1 MCLTDR
7 KLERTD
13 IPATTLSYNVDG
25 QLLSTTTPLGTTTYG
40 YAADGKR
47 VWSQKPG
54 EAKRFYIYS
63 GDVLI
68 GEIYND
74 TTQPSISSYTYGPD
88 GLLAIQQDT
97 TTYWPVYGPQGETRA
112 LTDVNG
118 AVVQTYAYDGYG
130 IQIPTTLPA
139 TVRNPFQYGGKYGY
153 YTDHESGFIL
163 ATYRWYSPQLR
174 RWVSRDPIGYE
185 GGVNL
190 YEYVRSNPIG
200 FVDPLGQEAFLEA
213 HQVVGPFYHL
223 KIKLVPDN
231 ASRFKRSRYGK
242 AFRILSDGSRGAF
255 IGAGPGWV
263 SGLLPN
269 LVAKLNRTSDV
280 QNQSHLSVALSSSTG
295 TCDTAAIF
303 NLLRKFGQYRN
314 SSVPYDPLP
323 RFGDPR
329 NSNSFITGLIPAAG
343 FLMPDLTALRSS
355 LPGYNLPVSSD
366 EF

>member
-190 YEYVRSNPIG
+190 YEYVDGNPIMY
-200 FVDPLGQEAFLEA
+200 VDPLGWEKLPQCAINILKKFFPKTRGHAALGQAELENIEVHPNYLPSSGEAYGQMIGGDIAFKSGYYYPKNAVGLALIAHELTHVAQWLADPAFGSHYKRASLGLSKRGKDSYRRNKFEKAAWDKFLNVKTVLER
-213 HQVVGPFYHL
+213 
-223 KIKLVPDN
+223 K
-231 ASRFKRSRYGK
+231 YGDK
-242 AFRILSDGSRGAF
+242 DISCC
-255 IGAGPGWV
+255 
-263 SGLLPN
+263 
-269 LVAKLNRTSDV
+269 
-280 QNQSHLSVALSSSTG
+280 Q
-295 TCDTAAIF
+295 
-303 NLLRKFGQYRN
+303 
-314 SSVPYDPLP
+314 
-323 RFGDPR
+323 
-329 NSNSFITGLIPAAG
+329 
-343 FLMPDLTALRSS
+343 
-355 LPGYNLPVSSD
+355 
-366 EF
+366 